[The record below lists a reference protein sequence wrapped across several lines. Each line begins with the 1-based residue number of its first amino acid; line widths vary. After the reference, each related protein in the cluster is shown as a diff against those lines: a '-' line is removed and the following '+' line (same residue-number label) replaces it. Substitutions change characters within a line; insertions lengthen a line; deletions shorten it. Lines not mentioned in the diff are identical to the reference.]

1 MNLNLINLD
10 PAQWTRTDW
19 QDAYAQY
26 CKDNMFGPKTKKEYY
41 DMVIANFAKIAKTT
55 PRPLSDELKRSW
67 TIGKRNARLWAKKRG
82 CDMSGQ
88 MLSDVRVDNEDRST
102 REIAERAE
110 DIAIDTKQKLAYLIE
125 RVRK

>member
-55 PRPLSDELKRSW
+55 PQPLSDELKRSW
-67 TIGKRNARLWAKKRG
+67 TIGKRNARLWAKKRD

-88 MLSDVRVDNEDRST
+88 MLSDVRADAEDRST

-110 DIAIDTKQKLAYLIE
+110 DIAVDTKQELEYLIE
-125 RVRK
+125 RVRE

>member
-41 DMVIANFAKIAKTT
+41 DMVIANFTKIAKIT
-55 PRPLSDELKRSW
+55 PQPLSGELNRSW

-88 MLSDVRVDNEDRST
+88 MLSDVRADAEDRST

-110 DIAIDTKQKLAYLIE
+110 DIAIDTKQELDYLIE
-125 RVRK
+125 RVRE

>member
-10 PAQWTRTDW
+10 CTEWSRSDW

-26 CKDNMFGPKTKKEYY
+26 CKNNMYGPKTKKEYY
-41 DMVIANFAKIAKTT
+41 DFVNERYKRLREHAET
-55 PRPLSDELKRSW
+55 PSREFLDNHTRGW
-67 TIGKRNARLWAKKRG
+67 RNAVRWAKKRG

-88 MLSDVRVDNEDRST
+88 MLSDVRVDNEDRNT

-110 DIAIDTKQKLAYLIE
+110 DIAIDTKQKLEYLIE

>member
-19 QDAYAQY
+19 QYAYAQY

-41 DMVIANFAKIAKTT
+41 DMVIANFAKIAKNT
-55 PRPLSDELKRSW
+55 PQPLSDELKRSW

-88 MLSDVRVDNEDRST
+88 MLSDVRADNEDRNT
-102 REIAERAE
+102 REVAERAE
-110 DIAIDTKQKLAYLIE
+110 DIAIDTKSKLEYLIE
-125 RVRK
+125 RVRE